1 MPLPVEAGMGIVHFQ
16 ALRKILYAFSRPA
29 VEEGEAD
36 LEAM

>member
-1 MPLPVEAGMGIVHFQ
+1 MPLLVEAGMGIVHFW
-16 ALRKILYAFSRPA
+16 ALRKILYAFSCPA